1 MQYRIDYMKPEEL
14 NSTLHL
20 IREVF
25 DEFNYEDYE
34 FEGVES
40 FYSFIDK
47 KYIKKQLTSGNML
60 MLVARTD
67 SNKIIGVIGISAEN
81 HISLLFVHKN
91 FHRKGIGTNLLKY
104 ATKVCNYNDENLEK
118 ITVNSSPYAIEFYHN
133 YGFEDLSEL
142 QESDGIVFLPMV
154 LYVKKEG
161 IPDDVS
167 KDLDDVYEIL
177 TEFYTEACDEEDR
190 LRSSKRG
197 NLEFITTT
205 TYIDKYLNPGDRILE
220 IGAGPGIYSNY
231 YAEQGYKVDA
241 VELLDV
247 TATIDPEEG
256 LVEKLD
262 TFTVTFEN
270 IESVAIEEYSYYPP
284 YIVSIDDDNNMT
296 EYAKAKFETVEGYP
310 NQLLITIKDD
320 TVTEI
325 TEEGQYALV
334 IPRKDL
340 IFNNDVNLLTLDREF
355 VFYYEVGTALAEIQA
370 PTNVTAVAI
379 SDTEVE
385 LSWDAVEGAIYYGIY
400 INGMWKG
407 AVIETAGVIDGLYPN
422 IEYCFTII
430 SISEVDEN
438 NNIVGYSEHSEP
450 ACATTWSDGVD
461 EFSTAFNIYPN
472 PVNDVLHIENSGNIN
487 KVSIYTVTGVMVYDE
502 ECVDNNLVINVSEL
516 QSGVYI
522 IKIITE
528 DNEVIDRFIKK

>member
-104 ATKVCNYNDENLEK
+104 AIKVCNYNDENLEK

-154 LYVKKEG
+154 LYVKEEG

-205 TYIDKYLNPGDRILE
+205 TYIDKYLSLGDRILE

-231 YAEQGYKVDA
+231 YAEQGYQVDA

-247 TATIDPEEG
+247 NF
-256 LVEKLD
+256 EKLK
-262 TFTVTFEN
+262 N
-270 IESVAIEEYSYYPP
+270 IESKDLKVHKANAIDLSCFEDDIFDITLCLGPMYHLFSEEERDMAIKEAIRVTKPGGKIFFAYVTNEAVIINYFLREHHFLDQKELHDEDF
-284 YIVSIDDDNNMT
+284 IVKNEPKEVFYVCTVDEFENKMKNFDITFLNNIATDGIASILRDDIEFLED
-296 EYAKAKFETVEGYP
+296 EEFEEWAKYHLATCE
-310 NQLLITIKDD
+310 
-320 TVTEI
+320 
-325 TEEGQYALV
+325 
-334 IPRKDL
+334 RKDL
-340 IFNNDVNLLTLDREF
+340 I
-355 VFYYEVGTALAEIQA
+355 
-370 PTNVTAVAI
+370 
-379 SDTEVE
+379 
-385 LSWDAVEGAIYYGIY
+385 
-400 INGMWKG
+400 
-407 AVIETAGVIDGLYPN
+407 
-422 IEYCFTII
+422 
-430 SISEVDEN
+430 
-438 NNIVGYSEHSEP
+438 GYSSH
-450 ACATTWSDGVD
+450 C
-461 EFSTAFNIYPN
+461 
-472 PVNDVLHIENSGNIN
+472 L
-487 KVSIYTVTGVMVYDE
+487 
-502 ECVDNNLVINVSEL
+502 
-516 QSGVYI
+516 YI
-522 IKIITE
+522 CEKE
-528 DNEVIDRFIKK
+528 

>member
-247 TATIDPEEG
+247 NFQ
-256 LVEKLD
+256 KLK
-262 TFTVTFEN
+262 N
-270 IESVAIEEYSYYPP
+270 IESKDLKVHKANAIDLSCFEDDIFDITLCLGPMYHLFSEEERDMAIKEAIRVTKTGGKIFFAYVTNEAVIINYFLREHHFLDQKELHDEDF
-284 YIVSIDDDNNMT
+284 IVKNEPKEVFFVCTVDEFENKMKNFDITFLNNIATDGIASILRDDIEFLED
-296 EYAKAKFETVEGYP
+296 EEFEEWAKYHLATCE
-310 NQLLITIKDD
+310 
-320 TVTEI
+320 
-325 TEEGQYALV
+325 
-334 IPRKDL
+334 RKDL
-340 IFNNDVNLLTLDREF
+340 I
-355 VFYYEVGTALAEIQA
+355 
-370 PTNVTAVAI
+370 
-379 SDTEVE
+379 
-385 LSWDAVEGAIYYGIY
+385 
-400 INGMWKG
+400 
-407 AVIETAGVIDGLYPN
+407 
-422 IEYCFTII
+422 
-430 SISEVDEN
+430 
-438 NNIVGYSEHSEP
+438 GYSSH
-450 ACATTWSDGVD
+450 C
-461 EFSTAFNIYPN
+461 
-472 PVNDVLHIENSGNIN
+472 L
-487 KVSIYTVTGVMVYDE
+487 
-502 ECVDNNLVINVSEL
+502 
-516 QSGVYI
+516 YI
-522 IKIITE
+522 CEKE
-528 DNEVIDRFIKK
+528 